1 MSNRLIHFALLAI
14 AVSTTGS
21 TLAALSHGLPV
32 PSSPAAT
39 ELPVTLMPTIVV
51 HPEPVIPTL
60 GTITVVPD
68 RADRTS
74 SGDDYSLSEAIRG
87 AGASAVGSLP
97 GGAFAMPYY
106 SFGRSLRRA
115 AKE

>member
-1 MSNRLIHFALLAI
+1 MSNRLIQFALLAI

-21 TLAALSHGLPV
+21 TLAALSHGLPA
-32 PSSPAAT
+32 PQSTTAT

-68 RADRTS
+68 RAVRTS
-74 SGDDYSLSEAIRG
+74 NSDDYSLSAAIRD

-97 GGAFAMPYY
+97 GGAFDMPYY
-106 SFGRSLRRA
+106 SFGRTLRRA

>member
-1 MSNRLIHFALLAI
+1 MSNRLIQFALLAI

-51 HPEPVIPTL
+51 HPEAVIPTL

-74 SGDDYSLSEAIRG
+74 GNDDYSLTEAIRG

-106 SFGRSLRRA
+106 SFGRTLRRA